1 MRVVAIYKLQGSPEE
16 LAAKLGTALNI
27 LPYEA
32 RARVIA
38 PGGGPAVVGCFA
50 EAGAAATCA
59 SRLREEGFAV
69 LELDSAAAEREAARF
84 IAHQLTLTDAGL
96 AAVDRQGG
104 RLLLPWSEI
113 RLLLRGTGIITTTTT
128 STTKEKKF
136 SPGLA
141 VATGG
146 LMMRKTVKSTS
157 ESTTQ
162 ERQPFLLVYAS
173 GRQPLLVRQD
183 QTDYSTLGEQR
194 QLSREANYNWICAE
208 LRRRAPQAVYDDRL
222 QTRPGQAQLLGS
234 TLPPEQHL
242 DLAITLLARAA
253 GAFPR

>member
-1 MRVVAIYKLQGSPEE
+1 MHVVAIHRLQGSPEE
-16 LAAKLGTALNI
+16 LAGRLAAALGI
-27 LPYEA
+27 LPFEA

-50 EAGAAATCA
+50 EASAAAACVA
-59 SRLREEGFAV
+59 RLREQGFAV
-69 LELDSAAAEREAARF
+69 LGLDAAAAEREAARF

-104 RLLLPWSEI
+104 RLLLPWGEI

-128 STTKEKKF
+128 TTSEEKKF

-141 VATGG
+141 LATSG
-146 LMMRKTVKSTS
+146 LLMRKTVKSTS

-162 ERQPFLLVYAS
+162 QRQPFLLVYARE
-173 GRQPLLVRQD
+173 RQPLLIRQD
-183 QTDYSTLGEQR
+183 QTDYSTLGEDR
-194 QLSREANYNWICAE
+194 QLSREANYNWVCAE
-208 LRRRAPQAVYDDRL
+208 LRRRAPQAAYDDRL

-242 DLAITLLARAA
+242 DLAITLLTRAA
-253 GAFPR
+253 AAFPR